1 MRPIGTR
8 LYRRP
13 APVICIALIVVSW
26 ILCSGMPRPQSVGLS
41 LRVNLWE
48 VVPLDDPVF
57 EDLRRLA
64 DLGVINYP
72 DRMHEERLTRYDIAD
87 LIYRASRNLESKQSS
102 GLSLADST
110 GQQILAGLRKE
121 YEDEIRWV
129 SWGYDSL
136 RLSDAEMILDLA
148 VPRSTLEVT
157 EREGISAR
165 LGELRERMAASVPP
179 LSPASTAAGDLP
191 TQVTYVPDPLTLEVP
206 GAPGLVLNVA
216 GMLSS
221 VEAQEPV
228 PFAVSPYSLY
238 PESIRNLKY
247 RVDAEARSPGFE
259 LRLSH
264 EGFSSMPRHS
274 ISADSSQSEASAVYE
289 ISPDVSLIAGMIVK
303 SGEKGITSESG
314 VDLRFQVVPTYLSAS
329 LGLNV
334 VEPGAGDGQSAD
346 GWRRLSTQIGL
357 SGQYPLSEV
366 IKISGTYLYRVFAS
380 RLGQSQTTLSTG
392 VDYTPLPG
400 AKVTAGVEVIDD
412 PEKGLSSVKGVG
424 LGYEVGSDSSVKL
437 SVFHSESGQ
446 GSIDPGVG
454 SKWGAEFQW
463 TFKF

>member
-1 MRPIGTR
+1 MRPIGTSI
-8 LYRRP
+8 YRGP

-26 ILCSGMPRPQSVGLS
+26 ILCSGAAVASVGLS

-64 DLGVINYP
+64 DLGVISYP
-72 DRMHEERLTRYDIAD
+72 EQMREDRLTRYDVAD
-87 LIYRASRNLESKQSS
+87 LIYRASRNLESKQGG
-102 GLSLADST
+102 GLSLNDSD
-110 GQQILAGLRKE
+110 GQKILAGLRKE
-121 YEDEIRWV
+121 YEDEIKWV
-129 SWGYDSL
+129 SWGYDNI
-136 RLSDAEMILDLA
+136 RVSDISMTSDPV
-148 VPRSTLEVT
+148 VPRSSLEVT
-157 EREGISAR
+157 ERDGISAR
-165 LGELRERMAASVPP
+165 LDEHRERIAASVPS
-179 LSPASTAAGDLP
+179 LSPASSAAGDLS
-191 TQVTYVPDPLTLEVP
+191 TEIMYAPDPLTLVIP
-206 GAPGLVLNVA
+206 GAPGLTLNIA

-228 PFAVSPYSLY
+228 PGAISLYSLY

-247 RVDAEARSPGFE
+247 RIDAEATSPGFE
-259 LRLSH
+259 LRFSY
-264 EGFSSMPRHS
+264 EGLSSMPSHS
-274 ISADSSQSEASAVYE
+274 ISADSTQSEASAVYE
-289 ISPDVSLIAGMIVK
+289 ISPDIRLIAGMIVK
-303 SGEKGITSESG
+303 SSDEGISSESG

-334 VEPGAGDGQSAD
+334 VGPETDQGGGTD
-346 GWRRLSTQIGL
+346 GWRRLSTEIGL
-357 SGQYPLSEV
+357 TGQYPLSEV
-366 IKISGTYLYRVFAS
+366 IKIRGTYLYRVYAN
-380 RLGQSQTTLSTG
+380 RLGKSQTTLSTG

-400 AKVTAGVEVIDD
+400 AKVTADVEVIDD

-424 LGYEVGSDSSVKL
+424 LGYEIGADTSVKL
-437 SVFHSESGQ
+437 SVFHSEGGQ

>member
-1 MRPIGTR
+1 MRPIGKSI
-8 LYRRP
+8 YRGP
-13 APVICIALIVVSW
+13 APVIWLALIVVCLV
-26 ILCSGMPRPQSVGLS
+26 LCSGAAAANVGLS

-64 DLGVINYP
+64 DLGVISYP
-72 DRMHEERLTRYDIAD
+72 EVIHEDRLTRYDVAD
-87 LIYRASRNLESKQSS
+87 LIYRASRNLESKQGS
-102 GLSLADST
+102 GLSLNDSD
-110 GQQILAGLRKE
+110 GQKILAGLRKE
-121 YEDEIRWV
+121 YEDEIQWV
-129 SWGYDSL
+129 SWGYDNL
-136 RLSDAEMILDLA
+136 RISNSDIIPDPV

-157 EREGISAR
+157 AREGISAR
-165 LGELRERMAASVPP
+165 LDEHRERIAASVPS
-179 LSPASTAAGDLP
+179 LSPASTAGDLSNEML
-191 TQVTYVPDPLTLEVP
+191 YAPDPLTLVIIP
-206 GAPGLVLNVA
+206 GAPGLTLNIA

-221 VEAQEPV
+221 IEAQEPV
-228 PFAVSPYSLY
+228 PGVVSPYSLY

-247 RVDAEARSPGFE
+247 RIDAEARSPGFQ
-259 LRLSH
+259 LRFSY
-264 EGFSSMPRHS
+264 EGLSSMPRHS
-274 ISADSSQSEASAVYE
+274 ISADSTQSEASAVYE
-289 ISPDVSLIAGMIVK
+289 ISPDVRLIAGMVLK
-303 SGEKGITSESG
+303 STNKGITSESG

-334 VEPGAGDGQSAD
+334 VDPEADQDGSTD
-346 GWRRLSTQIGL
+346 EWRRLSTEIGL

-366 IKISGTYLYRVFAS
+366 VQIRGTYLYRVYAD

-412 PEKGLSSVKGVG
+412 PEEGVSSVKGVG
-424 LGYEVGSDSSVKL
+424 LGYEIGTDTSVKL
-437 SVFHSESGQ
+437 SVFHSEGGQ